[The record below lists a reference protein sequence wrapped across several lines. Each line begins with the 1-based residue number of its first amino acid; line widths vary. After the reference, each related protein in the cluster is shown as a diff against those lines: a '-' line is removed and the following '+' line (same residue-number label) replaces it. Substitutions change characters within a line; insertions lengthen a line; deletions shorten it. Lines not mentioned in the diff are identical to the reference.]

1 MHFDL
6 EHHFEN
12 DLLTATPLREED
24 FDGLYEAASDP
35 AVWENHPNKDRY
47 QLSVFK
53 NFFKG
58 AMQSGGAFAIRDKS
72 TDQIIGSTRFYDYD
86 EKEKSVLIGYTFY
99 AKKYWGKNY
108 NLSLKKM
115 MIEYALQFV
124 DKVIFHIG
132 AVNIPSQKSIVK
144 LGAKKSGE
152 MEVAYYGEQ
161 PKLNFIYEINKND
174 YLA

>member
-6 EHHFEN
+6 GHHFEN

-35 AVWENHPNKDRY
+35 AVWANHPNKDRY

-72 TDQIIGSTRFYDYD
+72 TGQIIGSTRFYDYD

-99 AKKYWGKNY
+99 AKKYWGKDY

-132 AVNIPSQKSIVK
+132 AVNIPSQKSIIK

>member
-6 EHHFEN
+6 GHHFEN

-47 QLSVFK
+47 QLSVFE